1 MNLSELL
8 EDKRKNSS
16 ILRSNYFSLTKNKSV
31 WIIDLKDNEITE
43 NLLNWLKVLP
53 SNFIIISDKN
63 NEENIEKNIVFIKK
77 IPKDIESWIDFIVT
91 DNNLENLKSYLA
103 LWICPILP
111 EDNYLSTILEE
122 FNPVKVTWN
131 SYIYKKENQWEIFYA
146 IVKYL
151 ENYKFPYD
159 NRNLVKNLFEI

>member
-16 ILRSNYFSLTKNKSV
+16 ILRSNYFSLNKNKSV

-53 SNFIIISDKN
+53 SNFIIISEKN
-63 NEENIEKNIVFIKK
+63 NNDNNEKNIVFIKK
-77 IPKDIESWIDFIVT
+77 LPKDIESWIDFIVT

-131 SYIYKKENQWEIFYA
+131 SYIYKKQNEWEIFYA

>member
-16 ILRSNYFSLTKNKSV
+16 ILRSNYFSQTKNKSV

-53 SNFIIISDKN
+53 SNFIIISEKN

-77 IPKDIESWIDFIVT
+77 VPKDIESWIDFIVT

-122 FNPVKVTWN
+122 FNPVKVIWN
-131 SYIYKKENQWEIFYA
+131 SYIYKKQNEWEIFYA